1 MRSRVPIDDR
11 PQDDGHDNRRNW
23 TEGRD
28 KRERLEMAREAGWGH
43 VSWLSVVSG
52 TLTAL
57 GAFAV
62 VVGIAAALLEAL
74 GLSLDG
80 LSDSD
85 WRSLGLATG
94 LAGAAALFGAFALGG
109 YVAGRMARRAGMRH
123 GLLVFVAGAV
133 LLVAA
138 AAITGLEGGL
148 SAIRDRVESLGA
160 PTGDS
165 LWTGV
170 GVLTGTV
177 ALVGTLL
184 GSVLGAL
191 RGERWHQRLVA
202 RALDPDIGPDADLR
216 ADVEAQRTAAA
227 QALARARQAGVL
239 PQKADEQ
246 GDDDATSDGDPT
258 RRGAEPTAAG
268 PPKSPSSWS
277 SGP

>member
-1 MRSRVPIDDR
+1 MRSRAPIDDR
-11 PQDDGHDNRRNW
+11 PQDEGHDNRRNW

-28 KRERLEMAREAGWGH
+28 KRERLEMAREAGWGN

-62 VVGIAAALLEAL
+62 VVGIAAALLQAL

-148 SAIRDRVESLGA
+148 SAIRDRVETLGA

-177 ALVGTLL
+177 ALVGMLL

-239 PQKADEQ
+239 PKKADER
-246 GDDDATSDGDPT
+246 GDDDATSDGDPS

-268 PPKSPSSWS
+268 PPRPPSSWS